1 MDMHRP
7 PRHIL
12 PCLLVL
18 CGLLLGGCASS
29 GGTTSSSIGTAASQA
44 DDAASQ
50 ANQATGTFERMMQ
63 AVGLAKP
70 KAPPPTEQKLP
81 LRIFTAQN
89 LNAGQGT
96 KALALVVKVYHL
108 RSLDR
113 FEQTPF
119 DSFLDPDKT
128 RAALGD
134 DLIDSREVLLLPSQ
148 HYVSTEHM
156 PLDTR
161 YLGFVALFRA
171 PAAHRW
177 RFAYDVKRS
186 TTTGITLG
194 VHACAMSS
202 TAGALVTDL
211 SDSPGSLASVH
222 CPKPGA

>member
-1 MDMHRP
+1 MP
-7 PRHIL
+7 SS
-12 PCLLVL
+12 
-18 CGLLLGGCASS
+18 ASS
-29 GGTTSSSIGTAASQA
+29 TISQA

-50 ANQATGTFERMMQ
+50 ANATTGTLERMMQ

-70 KAPPPTEQKLP
+70 EPPAPTELQLP

-89 LNAGQGT
+89 LNAGRGER
-96 KALALVVKVYHL
+96 ALALVVKVYHL

-119 DSFLDPDKT
+119 DSFLDADKT

-134 DLIDSREVLLLPSQ
+134 DLIDSREMLLLPDQ

-171 PAAHRW
+171 PAARRW
-177 RFAYDVKRS
+177 RFAYDVKKSS
-186 TTTGITLG
+186 TSGVTLG

-202 TAGALVTDL
+202 TSGALLTEL
-211 SDSPGSLASVH
+211 SDDPGSLASVH
-222 CPKPGA
+222 CPKP